1 MGATRSVT
9 TAPGDHVLIVLRA
22 VPSSARTATGTP
34 SLVLS
39 AGGALAAAA
48 VPCANGLAIV
58 DLLVSDANV
67 IAVARQPRQGDI
79 GRRDWP
85 RKADCHEH

>member
-1 MGATRSVT
+1 
-9 TAPGDHVLIVLRA
+9 VLIVMRA

-34 SLVLS
+34 SLVLLV
-39 AGGALAAAA
+39 GGALEAAA

-67 IAVARQPRQGDI
+67 LAVAGQARQGDI
-79 GRRDWP
+79 RRWDRP